1 MNRIIRFIRRTL
13 TTRVTPLAYLLAIEA
28 IIYGL
33 SFSVFSHTSGASLTV
48 LYKSASFGGTPA
60 WGMILLVAGIVL
72 YAGMVLK
79 NRFMTEMSALVAAM
93 CWIFAGILYFEL
105 GLVFQLAVA
114 LVHLLCFGY
123 CYLASSMNQLWD
135 FAPSG

>member
-1 MNRIIRFIRRTL
+1 MNRILHFIRGTL

-33 SFSVFSHTSGASLTV
+33 SFSVFSSTSGASLTI

-60 WGMILLVAGIVL
+60 WGLILLAAGIFL
-72 YAGMVLK
+72 YAGMALK
-79 NRFMTEMSALVAAM
+79 NKVLTETSALVAAM
-93 CWIFAGILYFEL
+93 CWIFAGILYFEI
-105 GLVFQLAVA
+105 GIVFQLAVA
-114 LVHLLCFGY
+114 LIHLLCFGY

-135 FAPSG
+135 FTPR